1 MKPITE
7 YFGGGFGHGLGHD
20 ATKVELISV
29 QLSGGPSGSCAL
41 LSQRHGHKTRAPA
54 APAF

>member
-20 ATKVELISV
+20 ARVELISV